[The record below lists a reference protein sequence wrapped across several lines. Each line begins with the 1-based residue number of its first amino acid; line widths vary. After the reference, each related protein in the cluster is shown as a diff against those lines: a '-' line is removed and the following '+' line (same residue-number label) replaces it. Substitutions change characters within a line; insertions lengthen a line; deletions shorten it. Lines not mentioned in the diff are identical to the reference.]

1 MSTPSRVKIAVATA
15 GISSFALLY
24 APQPVLP
31 QLAAQYHLDPGGA
44 ALAVSVATG
53 ALAIAVL
60 PIAALSEV
68 VGRRPVILTSVIAS
82 AALGLLLPLM
92 PSYPALLVLRALQ
105 GVAIAGFPGVAAAY
119 LAERLGRTGV
129 AAAVGAMIAGN
140 TVGGMLGRLASGFT
154 AGPLGWRGALYVVA
168 GVATLCSLVTVLAL
182 PPSGRP
188 RRPDNAVMAGLVTAL
203 RQPILLAQY
212 AVALLAMGSFVALYN
227 AAGFRL
233 AGAPLSLSPAI
244 ASLVFLAYATGSVS
258 SAAAGR
264 LVARVGRARA
274 LIGALL
280 LTILGALLTLPDSL
294 PLVIAGF
301 VLLTCAFFA
310 AHAVANGWAA
320 AVAPET
326 ARGQVGGLYTLF
338 YYLGSSVGGAAGAYV
353 YGHAGWPWL
362 IAVVTV
368 WLLLAAFVVARV
380 TRPARAQQ
388 AAATSNPPP
397 TGSSAGTSRSSSR
410 NARATS
416 RSDSV
421 SGSRRDGS
429 ITRPPARTLWNAMT
443 PPRRSSETPRS

>member
-1 MSTPSRVKIAVATA
+1 MTSTRRVKTAVAAA

-68 VGRRPVILTSVIAS
+68 VGRRPVILTSVVAS
-82 AALGLLLPLM
+82 VVLGLLLPLM
-92 PSYPALLVLRALQ
+92 PTYPALLVLRALQ

-119 LAERLGRTGV
+119 LAERLGRAGV

-154 AGPLGWRGALYVVA
+154 AGPLGWRGALLVVA
-168 GVATLCSLVTVLAL
+168 GVGAVCSAITVVTL
-182 PPSGRP
+182 PPGVRPGRVGGVG
-188 RRPDNAVMAGLVTAL
+188 RGLLTAL
-203 RQPILLAQY
+203 SKPVLLAQY

-233 AGAPLSLSPAI
+233 TGSPLNLSPAV

-264 LVARVGRARA
+264 LVARVGRRRA

-280 LTILGALLTLPDSL
+280 LTATGAALTLPDSL
-294 PLVIAGF
+294 PLVITGF
-301 VLLTCAFFA
+301 LVLTCAFFA

-320 AVAPET
+320 ADAPET
-326 ARGQVGGLYTLF
+326 ARGQVGGMYTAT
-338 YYLGSSVGGAAGAYV
+338 YYLGSSVGGAAGAWV
-353 YGHAGWPWL
+353 YGHAGWSWL
-362 IAVVTV
+362 IAVVAV
-368 WLLLAAFVVARV
+368 WLLLAVVAVRV
-380 TRPARAQQ
+380 GTRVR
-388 AAATSNPPP
+388 
-397 TGSSAGTSRSSSR
+397 GERLELVKAG
-410 NARATS
+410 
-416 RSDSV
+416 
-421 SGSRRDGS
+421 
-429 ITRPPARTLWNAMT
+429 
-443 PPRRSSETPRS
+443 

>member
-1 MSTPSRVKIAVATA
+1 MTSTRRVKTAVAAA

-53 ALAIAVL
+53 ALAVAVL

-82 AALGLLLPLM
+82 VVFGLLLPLM
-92 PSYPALLVLRALQ
+92 PTYPALLVLRALQ
-105 GVAIAGFPGVAAAY
+105 GAAIAGFPGVAAAY
-119 LAERLGRTGV
+119 LAERLGRAGV

-140 TVGGMLGRLASGFT
+140 TIGGMLGRLASGFT
-154 AGPLGWRGALYVVA
+154 AGPLGWRGALFVVA
-168 GVATLCSLVTVLAL
+168 GVGAVCSAITVVTL
-182 PPSGRP
+182 PPSPRP
-188 RRPDNAVMAGLVTAL
+188 RGDARLRAVARGLVTAVSK
-203 RQPILLAQY
+203 PVLLAQY

-233 AGAPLSLSPAI
+233 TGDPLDLSPAV

-264 LVARVGRARA
+264 LVARVGRRRA

-280 LTILGALLTLPDSL
+280 LTAVGAALTLPDSL
-294 PLVIAGF
+294 PAVIAGF
-301 VLLTCAFFA
+301 LVLTCAFFA

-320 AVAPET
+320 ADAPED
-326 ARGQVGGLYTLF
+326 ARGQVGGTYTAT
-338 YYLGSSVGGAAGAYV
+338 YYLGSSVGGAAGAWV

-362 IAVVTV
+362 IAVVAV
-368 WLLLAAFVVARV
+368 WLLLAAAAVG
-380 TRPARAQQ
+380 
-388 AAATSNPPP
+388 AAT
-397 TGSSAGTSRSSSR
+397 TTRVRRRELVAG
-410 NARATS
+410 
-416 RSDSV
+416 
-421 SGSRRDGS
+421 
-429 ITRPPARTLWNAMT
+429 
-443 PPRRSSETPRS
+443 

>member
-1 MSTPSRVKIAVATA
+1 MTSTRRVKTAVAAA

-82 AALGLLLPLM
+82 VVFGLLLPLM
-92 PSYPALLVLRALQ
+92 PTYPALLVLRALQ
-105 GVAIAGFPGVAAAY
+105 GIAIAGFPGVAAAY
-119 LAERLGRTGV
+119 LAERLGRAGV

-140 TVGGMLGRLASGFT
+140 TIGGMLGRLASGFT

-168 GVATLCSLVTVLAL
+168 GVGAVCSAITVVTL
-182 PPSGRP
+182 PPGTRP
-188 RRPDNAVMAGLVTAL
+188 RGNAQLRAVAEGLVTAV
-203 RQPILLAQY
+203 RKPVLLAQY

-233 AGAPLSLSPAI
+233 TGEPLGLSPAI

-264 LVARVGRARA
+264 LVARVGRRRA
-274 LIGALL
+274 LVGALL
-280 LTILGALLTLPDSL
+280 LTASGAVLTLPDSL
-294 PLVIAGF
+294 PLVITGF
-301 VLLTCAFFA
+301 LVLTCAFFA

-320 AVAPET
+320 ADAPEN
-326 ARGQVGGLYTLF
+326 ARGQVGGMYTAT
-338 YYLGSSVGGAAGAYV
+338 YYLGSSVGGAAGAWV
-353 YGHAGWPWL
+353 YGHEGWPWL
-362 IAVVTV
+362 IAVVV
-368 WLLLAAFVVARV
+368 AWLLLAVAAV
-380 TRPARAQQ
+380 
-388 AAATSNPPP
+388 
-397 TGSSAGTSRSSSR
+397 GAGTRV
-410 NARATS
+410 RA
-416 RSDSV
+416 V
-421 SGSRRDGS
+421 RRELVAS
-429 ITRPPARTLWNAMT
+429 
-443 PPRRSSETPRS
+443 

>member
-1 MSTPSRVKIAVATA
+1 MTSTRRVKTAVAAA

-82 AALGLLLPLM
+82 VVFGLLLPLM
-92 PSYPALLVLRALQ
+92 PTYPALLVLRALQ

-119 LAERLGRTGV
+119 LAERLGRAGV

-140 TVGGMLGRLASGFT
+140 TIGGMLGRLASGFT
-154 AGPLGWRGALYVVA
+154 AGPLGWRGALLVVA
-168 GVATLCSLVTVLAL
+168 CVGAVCSAITVVTL
-182 PPSGRP
+182 PPSSRPGRVHGVG
-188 RRPDNAVMAGLVTAL
+188 RGLLTAL
-203 RQPILLAQY
+203 SKPVLLAQY

-233 AGAPLSLSPAI
+233 TGSPLELSPAV

-264 LVARVGRARA
+264 LVARVGRRRA

-280 LTILGALLTLPDSL
+280 LTAAGAALTLPDSL

-301 VLLTCAFFA
+301 LVLTCAFFA

-320 AVAPET
+320 ADAPET
-326 ARGQVGGLYTLF
+326 ARGQVGGTYTAT
-338 YYLGSSVGGAAGAYV
+338 YYLGSSVGGAAGAWV

-362 IAVVTV
+362 IAVVAV
-368 WLLLAAFVVARV
+368 WLLLAVAAVVAGTRV
-380 TRPARAQQ
+380 RAERLEL
-388 AAATSNPPP
+388 AAV
-397 TGSSAGTSRSSSR
+397 R
-410 NARATS
+410 
-416 RSDSV
+416 
-421 SGSRRDGS
+421 
-429 ITRPPARTLWNAMT
+429 
-443 PPRRSSETPRS
+443 

>member
-1 MSTPSRVKIAVATA
+1 MKTAVAAA

-68 VGRRPVILTSVIAS
+68 VGRRPVILTSVVAS
-82 AALGLLLPLM
+82 VVLGLLVPLM
-92 PSYPALLVLRALQ
+92 PTYPAVLVLRALQ

-119 LAERLGRTGV
+119 LAERLGRAGV

-154 AGPLGWRGALYVVA
+154 AGPLGWRGALLVVA
-168 GVATLCSLVTVLAL
+168 GVGAVCSAVTVVTL
-182 PPSGRP
+182 PPGTRPGRAHGVG
-188 RRPDNAVMAGLVTAL
+188 RGLLTAL
-203 RQPILLAQY
+203 RKPVLLAQY

-233 AGAPLSLSPAI
+233 TGAPLELSPAV

-264 LVARVGRARA
+264 LVARVGRRRA
-274 LIGALL
+274 LVGALL
-280 LTILGALLTLPDSL
+280 LTALGAALTLPDSL
-294 PLVIAGF
+294 PLVITGF
-301 VLLTCAFFA
+301 LVLTCAFFA

-320 AVAPET
+320 ADAPET
-326 ARGQVGGLYTLF
+326 ARGQVGGTYTAA
-338 YYLGSSVGGAAGAYV
+338 YYLGSSVGGAAGAWV
-353 YGHAGWPWL
+353 YGHAGWSWL
-362 IAVVTV
+362 IAVVAV
-368 WLLLAAFVVARV
+368 WLLLAVAAV
-380 TRPARAQQ
+380 A
-388 AAATSNPPP
+388 
-397 TGSSAGTSRSSSR
+397 AGTRV
-410 NARATS
+410 RAE
-416 RSDSV
+416 RLALV
-421 SGSRRDGS
+421 EVR
-429 ITRPPARTLWNAMT
+429 
-443 PPRRSSETPRS
+443 

>member
-1 MSTPSRVKIAVATA
+1 VTTTRRVKTAVAAA

-68 VGRRPVILTSVIAS
+68 VGRRPVIVTSVVAS
-82 AALGLLLPLM
+82 VVFGLLLPLM
-92 PSYPALLVLRALQ
+92 PTYPALLVLRALQ
-105 GVAIAGFPGVAAAY
+105 GIAIAGFPGVAAAY
-119 LAERLGRTGV
+119 LAERLGRAGV

-140 TVGGMLGRLASGFT
+140 TIGGMLGRLASGFT

-168 GVATLCSLVTVLAL
+168 GIGAVCAAITVVTL
-182 PPSGRP
+182 PPGTA
-188 RRPDNAVMAGLVTAL
+188 RRGNTQLKEVAAGLVTAV
-203 RQPILLAQY
+203 RRPVLLAQY

-233 AGAPLSLSPAI
+233 TGDPLNLSPAI

-264 LVARVGRARA
+264 LVARVGRRRA
-274 LIGALL
+274 VIGSLL
-280 LTILGALLTLPDSL
+280 LMAAGTALTLPDSL

-301 VLLTCAFFA
+301 LVLTCAFFA

-320 AVAPET
+320 ADAPED
-326 ARGQVGGLYTLF
+326 ARGQVGGMYTAT

-362 IAVVTV
+362 IAVVAV
-368 WLLLAAFVVARV
+368 WLLLAA
-380 TRPARAQQ
+380 
-388 AAATSNPPP
+388 AAV
-397 TGSSAGTSRSSSR
+397 GAGTRV
-410 NARATS
+410 RAERRELVTS
-416 RSDSV
+416 
-421 SGSRRDGS
+421 
-429 ITRPPARTLWNAMT
+429 
-443 PPRRSSETPRS
+443 

>member
-1 MSTPSRVKIAVATA
+1 MTATRRVKTAVAAA

-68 VGRRPVILTSVIAS
+68 IGRRPVILTSVLAS
-82 AALGLLLPLM
+82 VVCGLLLPLM
-92 PSYPALLVLRALQ
+92 PTYPALLALRALQ

-119 LAERLGRTGV
+119 LAERLGRAGV

-154 AGPLGWRGALYVVA
+154 AGPLGWRGALLVVA
-168 GVATLCSLVTVLAL
+168 AVGAVCSAVTVVTL
-182 PPSGRP
+182 PPGGRP
-188 RRPDNAVMAGLVTAL
+188 GRAGGVGRGLLTAVRKPV
-203 RQPILLAQY
+203 LLAQY

-233 AGAPLSLSPAI
+233 TGDPLRLSPAI

-264 LVARVGRARA
+264 LVARAGRRRA

-280 LTILGALLTLPDSL
+280 LTAAGAALTLPDAL

-301 VLLTCAFFA
+301 LVLTCAFFA

-320 AVAPET
+320 ADAPEG
-326 ARGQVGGLYTLF
+326 ARGQVGGMYTAT
-338 YYLGSSVGGAAGAYV
+338 YYLGSSVGGAAGAWV
-353 YGHAGWPWL
+353 YGHAGWSWL
-362 IAVVTV
+362 IAVVAA
-368 WLLLAAFVVARV
+368 WLLLAVAAVVAGTRV
-380 TRPARAQQ
+380 RGERLELV
-388 AAATSNPPP
+388 N
-397 TGSSAGTSRSSSR
+397 AG
-410 NARATS
+410 
-416 RSDSV
+416 
-421 SGSRRDGS
+421 
-429 ITRPPARTLWNAMT
+429 
-443 PPRRSSETPRS
+443 

>member
-1 MSTPSRVKIAVATA
+1 MTSTRRVKTAVAAA

-82 AALGLLLPLM
+82 VVFGLLLPLM
-92 PSYPALLVLRALQ
+92 PTYPALLVLRALQ

-119 LAERLGRTGV
+119 LAERLGRAGV

-140 TVGGMLGRLASGFT
+140 TIGGMLGRLASGFT
-154 AGPLGWRGALYVVA
+154 AGPLGWRGALLVVA
-168 GVATLCSLVTVLAL
+168 CVGAVCAAVTVVTL
-182 PPSGRP
+182 PPGPRPGR
-188 RRPDNAVMAGLVTAL
+188 AGGVGRGLLTAL
-203 RQPILLAQY
+203 SKPVLLAQY

-233 AGAPLSLSPAI
+233 TGSPLELSPAV

-264 LVARVGRARA
+264 LVARVGRRRA

-280 LTILGALLTLPDSL
+280 LTATGAALTLPDSL

-301 VLLTCAFFA
+301 LVLTCAFFA

-320 AVAPET
+320 ADAPET
-326 ARGQVGGLYTLF
+326 ARGQVGGMYTAT
-338 YYLGSSVGGAAGAYV
+338 YYLGSSVGGAAGAWV
-353 YGHAGWPWL
+353 YGHAGWSWL
-362 IAVVTV
+362 IAVVAV
-368 WLLLAAFVVARV
+368 WLLLAVAAV
-380 TRPARAQQ
+380 
-388 AAATSNPPP
+388 
-397 TGSSAGTSRSSSR
+397 GAGTRVR
-410 NARATS
+410 VERRELVNA
-416 RSDSV
+416 
-421 SGSRRDGS
+421 G
-429 ITRPPARTLWNAMT
+429 
-443 PPRRSSETPRS
+443 

>member
-1 MSTPSRVKIAVATA
+1 MPASRVKIAVAAA

-44 ALAVSVATG
+44 ALTVSVATG
-53 ALAIAVL
+53 ALAVAVL

-68 VGRRPVILTSVIAS
+68 VGRRPVILTSVLVS
-82 AALGLLLPLM
+82 AVLGLLLPLM

-119 LAERLGRTGV
+119 LAERLGRAGV

-140 TVGGMLGRLASGFT
+140 TLGGMLGRLASGFT

-168 GVATLCSLVTVLAL
+168 GVSAVCSLVTVIAL
-182 PPSGRP
+182 PPS
-188 RRPDNAVMAGLVTAL
+188 AVPAGEHDLRTRARTVLAGLGTAL
-203 RQPILLAQY
+203 RRPVLLAQY

-233 AGAPLSLSPAI
+233 TGAPLGLSPAI

-264 LVARVGRARA
+264 LVARVGRTRA
-274 LIGALL
+274 LVGALL
-280 LTILGALLTLPDSL
+280 LTIAGAALTLPDSL
-294 PLVIAGF
+294 PLVVAGF
-301 VLLTCAFFA
+301 VVLTCAFFA

-320 AVAPET
+320 AEAPDT
-326 ARGQVGGLYTLF
+326 ARGQVGGLYTLS

-353 YGHAGWPWL
+353 YGHAGWSWL
-362 IAVVTV
+362 IAVVAG
-368 WLLLAAFVVARV
+368 WLLLAALAVLRV
-380 TRPARAQQ
+380 TRFAPVERRAL
-388 AAATSNPPP
+388 A
-397 TGSSAGTSRSSSR
+397 
-410 NARATS
+410 
-416 RSDSV
+416 V
-421 SGSRRDGS
+421 S
-429 ITRPPARTLWNAMT
+429 
-443 PPRRSSETPRS
+443 PR

>member
-1 MSTPSRVKIAVATA
+1 MVTSTRRVKTAVAAA

-68 VGRRPVILTSVIAS
+68 VGRRPVILTSVVAS
-82 AALGLLLPLM
+82 VVIGLLLPLM
-92 PSYPALLVLRALQ
+92 PTYPALLVLRALQ

-119 LAERLGRTGV
+119 LAERLGRAGV

-154 AGPLGWRGALYVVA
+154 AGPLGWRGALFVVA
-168 GVATLCSLVTVLAL
+168 AVGAVCSAVTVVAL
-182 PPSGRP
+182 PPGSRAGRSGGVGR
-188 RRPDNAVMAGLVTAL
+188 GLLTAL
-203 RQPILLAQY
+203 SRPVLLAQY

-233 AGAPLSLSPAI
+233 TGHPLDLSPAI

-264 LVARVGRARA
+264 LVARVGRRRA
-274 LIGALL
+274 LVGALL
-280 LTILGALLTLPDSL
+280 LTAVGAALTLPDHL

-301 VLLTCAFFA
+301 LVLTCAFFA

-320 AVAPET
+320 ADAPEG
-326 ARGQVGGLYTLF
+326 ARGQVGGMYTAT
-338 YYLGSSVGGAAGAYV
+338 YYLGSSVGGAAGAWV
-353 YGHAGWPWL
+353 YGHAGWAWL
-362 IAVVTV
+362 VAVVAV
-368 WLLLAAFVVARV
+368 WLLLAVAAV
-380 TRPARAQQ
+380 
-388 AAATSNPPP
+388 
-397 TGSSAGTSRSSSR
+397 GAGTRV
-410 NARATS
+410 RAE
-416 RSDSV
+416 RLELV
-421 SGSRRDGS
+421 GAG
-429 ITRPPARTLWNAMT
+429 
-443 PPRRSSETPRS
+443 

>member
-1 MSTPSRVKIAVATA
+1 MTIPAPASRVKIAVAAA

-53 ALAIAVL
+53 ALALAVL

-105 GVAIAGFPGVAAAY
+105 GVAIAGFSGVASAY
-119 LAERLGRTGV
+119 LAERLGRAGV

-168 GVATLCSLVTVLAL
+168 GVSTLFSLVTVLTL
-182 PPSGRP
+182 PPSSRRP
-188 RRPDNAVMAGLVTAL
+188 RHTAVLAGLATAL
-203 RQPILLAQY
+203 QQRVLLVQY

-233 AGAPLSLSPAI
+233 TGAPLGLSPAV
-244 ASLVFLAYATGSVS
+244 AALVFLAYATGSVS

-264 LVARVGRARA
+264 LVARVGRPRA
-274 LIGALL
+274 LVGALS
-280 LTILGALLTLPDSL
+280 LTIVGAALTLPDSV
-294 PLVIAGF
+294 PLVVAGF
-301 VLLTCAFFA
+301 VVLTCAFFA
-310 AHAVANGWAA
+310 AHAVAYGWAA
-320 AVAPET
+320 AEAPET
-326 ARGQVGGLYTLF
+326 ARGQVGGLYMLF
-338 YYLGSSVGGAAGAYV
+338 YYLGSSIGGAAGAYV

-362 IAVVTV
+362 IGVVTV
-368 WLLLAAFVVARV
+368 WLLLAAFAV
-380 TRPARAQQ
+380 TRMTHAEPAPRLAV
-388 AAATSNPPP
+388 
-397 TGSSAGTSRSSSR
+397 SR
-410 NARATS
+410 
-416 RSDSV
+416 
-421 SGSRRDGS
+421 
-429 ITRPPARTLWNAMT
+429 
-443 PPRRSSETPRS
+443 

>member
-1 MSTPSRVKIAVATA
+1 MTSTRRVKTAVAAA

-82 AALGLLLPLM
+82 VVFGLLLPLM
-92 PSYPALLVLRALQ
+92 PTYPALLVLRALQ
-105 GVAIAGFPGVAAAY
+105 GIAIAGFPGVAAAY
-119 LAERLGRTGV
+119 LAERLGRAGV

-140 TVGGMLGRLASGFT
+140 TIGGMLGRLASGFT

-168 GVATLCSLVTVLAL
+168 GVGAVCSAITVVTL
-182 PPSGRP
+182 PPGTRP
-188 RRPDNAVMAGLVTAL
+188 RGNAQLRAVAQGLVTAL
-203 RQPILLAQY
+203 RKPVLLAQY

-233 AGAPLSLSPAI
+233 TGDPLDLSPAI

-264 LVARVGRARA
+264 LVARVGRRRA
-274 LIGALL
+274 LVGALL
-280 LTILGALLTLPDSL
+280 LTAAGAALTLPDSL

-301 VLLTCAFFA
+301 LVLTCAFFA

-320 AVAPET
+320 ADAPEN
-326 ARGQVGGLYTLF
+326 ARGQVGGMYTAT
-338 YYLGSSVGGAAGAYV
+338 YYLGSSVGGAAGAWV
-353 YGHAGWPWL
+353 YGHEGWPWL
-362 IAVVTV
+362 IAVVVV
-368 WLLLAAFVVARV
+368 WLLLAVAAVGAGTRAAP
-380 TRPARAQQ
+380 TRPRGASPSQ
-388 AAATSNPPP
+388 SI
-397 TGSSAGTSRSSSR
+397 GTP
-410 NARATS
+410 
-416 RSDSV
+416 
-421 SGSRRDGS
+421 RR
-429 ITRPPARTLWNAMT
+429 TRPGKVGCPQPHEPVGN
-443 PPRRSSETPRS
+443 

>member
-1 MSTPSRVKIAVATA
+1 MIRAAYFQDVTSTRRVKTAVAAA

-68 VGRRPVILTSVIAS
+68 VGRRPVILTSVVAS
-82 AALGLLLPLM
+82 VVLGLLLPLM
-92 PSYPALLVLRALQ
+92 PTYPALLVLRALQ

-119 LAERLGRTGV
+119 LAERLGRAGV

-154 AGPLGWRGALYVVA
+154 AGPLGWRGALLVVA
-168 GVATLCSLVTVLAL
+168 GVGAVCSAITVVTL
-182 PPSGRP
+182 PPGVRPGRVGGVG
-188 RRPDNAVMAGLVTAL
+188 RGLLTAL
-203 RQPILLAQY
+203 SKPVLLAQY

-233 AGAPLSLSPAI
+233 TGSPLDLSPAV

-264 LVARVGRARA
+264 LVARVGRRRA

-280 LTILGALLTLPDSL
+280 LTATGAALTLPDSL

-301 VLLTCAFFA
+301 LVLTCAFFA

-320 AVAPET
+320 ADAPET
-326 ARGQVGGLYTLF
+326 ARGQVGGMYTAT
-338 YYLGSSVGGAAGAYV
+338 YYLGSSVGGAAGAWV
-353 YGHAGWPWL
+353 YGHAGWSWL
-362 IAVVTV
+362 IAVVSV
-368 WLLLAAFVVARV
+368 WLLLAVVAVRV
-380 TRPARAQQ
+380 GTRVRGERLELV
-388 AAATSNPPP
+388 N
-397 TGSSAGTSRSSSR
+397 AG
-410 NARATS
+410 
-416 RSDSV
+416 
-421 SGSRRDGS
+421 
-429 ITRPPARTLWNAMT
+429 
-443 PPRRSSETPRS
+443 

>member
-1 MSTPSRVKIAVATA
+1 MTSTRRVKTAVAAA

-68 VGRRPVILTSVIAS
+68 VGRRPAILTSVVAS
-82 AALGLLLPLM
+82 VVFGVLVPLM
-92 PSYPALLVLRALQ
+92 PTYPALLVMRALQ

-119 LAERLGRTGV
+119 LAERLGRAGV

-154 AGPLGWRGALYVVA
+154 AGPLGWRGALLVVA
-168 GVATLCSLVTVLAL
+168 GVGAVCSAVTVVTL
-182 PPSGRP
+182 PPGTRPGRAHGVG
-188 RRPDNAVMAGLVTAL
+188 RGLLTAL
-203 RQPILLAQY
+203 GKPVLLAQY

-233 AGAPLSLSPAI
+233 TGSPLSLSPAV

-264 LVARVGRARA
+264 LVARVGRRRA
-274 LIGALL
+274 LVGALL
-280 LTILGALLTLPDSL
+280 LTALGTALTLPDWL
-294 PLVIAGF
+294 PLVITGF
-301 VLLTCAFFA
+301 LVLTCAFFA

-320 AVAPET
+320 ADAPET
-326 ARGQVGGLYTLF
+326 ARGQVGGTYTAA
-338 YYLGSSVGGAAGAYV
+338 YYLGSSVGGAAGAWV
-353 YGHAGWPWL
+353 YGHAGWTWL
-362 IAVVTV
+362 VAVVAV
-368 WLLLAAFVVARV
+368 WLLLAVAAV
-380 TRPARAQQ
+380 
-388 AAATSNPPP
+388 
-397 TGSSAGTSRSSSR
+397 GAGTRVR
-410 NARATS
+410 
-416 RSDSV
+416 V
-421 SGSRRDGS
+421 ERRELVGL
-429 ITRPPARTLWNAMT
+429 R
-443 PPRRSSETPRS
+443 